1 MFWIDPFLLFGA
13 GLIIALLAK
22 HFFHSGMK
30 ETAWVLGASLLVIFV
45 FWFVAIAMFCNFDR
59 ELGFAGFKL
68 NDLTQPFYD
77 LVEGPGSSGTAFML
91 NGGIWDIVPKNAT
104 LNDITP
110 GWMFLCILMFCLY
123 PVYLWFGLVLGRML
137 FGRKPKHLG
146 LLGFHKALE
155 AESYR
160 LP

>member
-1 MFWIDPFLLFGA
+1 
-13 GLIIALLAK
+13 
-22 HFFHSGMK
+22 
-30 ETAWVLGASLLVIFV
+30 
-45 FWFVAIAMFCNFDR
+45 
-59 ELGFAGFKL
+59 
-68 NDLTQPFYD
+68 
-77 LVEGPGSSGTAFML
+77 ML